1 MKKYLLINPTWPENV
16 DSVEIT
22 TKEAVYEI
30 EENLK
35 DGLICGDVFPIIISG
50 IILKLQYKGKKY
62 NEYYFKYIK

>member
-1 MKKYLLINPTWPENV
+1 MKKYLLINPTCPENA

-35 DGLICGDVFPIIISG
+35 EGLISGEVFPVIVSG
-50 IILKLQYKGKKY
+50 IILKLQYRGRKY

>member
-1 MKKYLLINPTWPENV
+1 MKKYLLINPTWPENA

-35 DGLICGDVFPIIISG
+35 DGLICGEVFPVIISG
-50 IILKLQYKGKKY
+50 MILKLHYRGKKY

>member
-30 EENLK
+30 EKNLK
-35 DGLICGDVFPIIISG
+35 EGLIIGDVFPIIISG
-50 IILKLQYKGKKY
+50 MILKLQYRGKKY

>member
-1 MKKYLLINPTWPENV
+1 MKKYLLINPTCPENA

-35 DGLICGDVFPIIISG
+35 EGLISGEVFPVIVSG
-50 IILKLQYKGKKY
+50 MILKLQYRGRKY

>member
-1 MKKYLLINPTWPENV
+1 M

-35 DGLICGDVFPIIISG
+35 EGLISGEVFPVIVSG
-50 IILKLQYKGKKY
+50 IILKLLYRGRKY

>member
-1 MKKYLLINPTWPENV
+1 MKKYLLINPAWPENV

-50 IILKLQYKGKKY
+50 MILKLQYKGKKY

>member
-1 MKKYLLINPTWPENV
+1 MKKYLLINPTWSENA

-30 EENLK
+30 EEHLK

-50 IILKLQYKGKKY
+50 MILKLQYKGKKY

>member
-1 MKKYLLINPTWPENV
+1 MKKYLLINPTWSENV

-35 DGLICGDVFPIIISG
+35 EGLISSEVFPVIISG
-50 IILKLQYKGKKY
+50 MILKLQYKGRKY

>member
-1 MKKYLLINPTWPENV
+1 MKKYLLINPTYPENA

-35 DGLICGDVFPIIISG
+35 EGLISGEVFPVIVSG
-50 IILKLQYKGKKY
+50 IILKLQYRGRKY

>member
-1 MKKYLLINPTWPENV
+1 MKKYLLINPTWSENV
-16 DSVEIT
+16 DNIEIT

-35 DGLICGDVFPIIISG
+35 DGLICGEVFPIIISG
-50 IILKLQYKGKKY
+50 MILKLQYKGKKY

>member
-1 MKKYLLINPTWPENV
+1 MKKYLLINPTWLENV
-16 DSVEIT
+16 DNIEIT

-35 DGLICGDVFPIIISG
+35 DGLICGEVFPIIISG
-50 IILKLQYKGKKY
+50 MILKLQYKGKKY

>member
-1 MKKYLLINPTWPENV
+1 MKKYLLINPTWPENA

-35 DGLICGDVFPIIISG
+35 EGLISGEVFPIIISG
-50 IILKLQYKGKKY
+50 MILKLQYRGKKY
-62 NEYYFKYIK
+62 NEYYFKHIK

>member
-35 DGLICGDVFPIIISG
+35 EGLITGEVFPVIVSG
-50 IILKLQYKGKKY
+50 MILKLQYRCRKY

>member
-35 DGLICGDVFPIIISG
+35 EGLISGEVFPVIISG
-50 IILKLQYKGKKY
+50 MILKLQYKGKKY
-62 NEYYFKYIK
+62 NEYYFKYIE

>member
-1 MKKYLLINPTWPENV
+1 MKKYLLINPTWSENV

-35 DGLICGDVFPIIISG
+35 EGLISGEVFPVIISG
-50 IILKLQYKGKKY
+50 IILKLQYKGRKY

>member
-1 MKKYLLINPTWPENV
+1 MKKYLLINQTWHENV

-35 DGLICGDVFPIIISG
+35 EGLISGEVFPVIVSG
-50 IILKLQYKGKKY
+50 IILKLQYRGRKY

>member
-1 MKKYLLINPTWPENV
+1 MKKYLLINPSCPENV

-35 DGLICGDVFPIIISG
+35 EGLISGEVFPVVVSG
-50 IILKLQYKGKKY
+50 MILKLQYKGKKY

>member
-22 TKEAVYEI
+22 TREAVYEI

-35 DGLICGDVFPIIISG
+35 EGLISGEVFPVIISG
-50 IILKLQYKGKKY
+50 MILKLQYRGRQY

>member
-35 DGLICGDVFPIIISG
+35 GGLISGEVFPVIISG
-50 IILKLQYKGKKY
+50 IILKLQYRGRKY

>member
-22 TKEAVYEI
+22 TKEVVYEI
-30 EENLK
+30 EEHLK
-35 DGLICGDVFPIIISG
+35 GDLITGEVFPVIISG
-50 IILKLQYKGKKY
+50 MILKLQYKGKEY

>member
-30 EENLK
+30 EEHLK
-35 DGLICGDVFPIIISG
+35 EGLICGEVFPVIISG
-50 IILKLQYKGKKY
+50 MILRLQYKGKKY

>member
-1 MKKYLLINPTWPENV
+1 MKKYLLINPTWPENA

-35 DGLICGDVFPIIISG
+35 DGLICGEVFPVIISG
-50 IILKLQYKGKKY
+50 MILKLQYRGKKY
-62 NEYYFKYIK
+62 NEYYFKHIK

>member
-30 EENLK
+30 GEHLK
-35 DGLICGDVFPIIISG
+35 EGLISGEVFPVIISG
-50 IILKLQYKGKKY
+50 MILKLQYRGRKY

>member
-1 MKKYLLINPTWPENV
+1 MKKYLLINPTWSENA

-35 DGLICGDVFPIIISG
+35 EGLISGEVFPVIISG
-50 IILKLQYKGKKY
+50 IILKLQYRGRKY

>member
-1 MKKYLLINPTWPENV
+1 MKKYLLINPTCPENA

-22 TKEAVYEI
+22 TKEVVYEI

-35 DGLICGDVFPIIISG
+35 EGLISGEVFPVIVSG
-50 IILKLQYKGKKY
+50 IILKLQYRGRKY

>member
-35 DGLICGDVFPIIISG
+35 GGLICGEVFPVIISG
-50 IILKLQYKGKKY
+50 IILKLQYRGRKY